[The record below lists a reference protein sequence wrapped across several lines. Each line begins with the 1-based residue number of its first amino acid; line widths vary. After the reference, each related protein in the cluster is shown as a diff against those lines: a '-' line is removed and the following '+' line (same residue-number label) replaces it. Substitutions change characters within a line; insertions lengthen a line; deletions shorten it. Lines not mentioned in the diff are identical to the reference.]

1 MLVETSFPVSGDAG
15 VGSFEPADLRP
26 ADFRRLPSQLLDG
39 LRGLS
44 GLSATASDVLDEF
57 GLSLAIPSELIG
69 LRTPPA
75 VVVGQALT
83 VRYLPERRA
92 ASHPNLRQSASRLA
106 HHSVFETGRP
116 GDVLVVEVAGLADV
130 SVLGGIAAQK
140 ASSLGIAGCVV
151 DGGIRD
157 LEQIRSLSLPVWSR
171 RVTPK
176 TGKWRVEAAAINR
189 PIACG
194 GIQVQP
200 GDLVIAD
207 ETGVCLIPVEVAEA
221 AIERILQVG
230 RQELEQLSARSP
242 APAG

>member
-57 GLSLAIPSELIG
+57 GLSLRL
-69 LRTPPA
+69 
-75 VVVGQALT
+75 GQALT

-157 LEQIRSLSLPVWSR
+157 LEQIRALSLPVWSR